1 MTTKK
6 QIHALLKHLLERDG
20 GLILSKDEA
29 DPHGPPFIVV
39 KPVRHVIRTLWI
51 DRSGVADYA
60 RFFWAV
66 GHAFNPMISRR
77 GIFAEQF
84 QIPRGLPNRLCQPGM
99 REAFIDLVENAIV
112 PMLQRVETVDDMFT
126 IDRKFRSAILDGWLQ
141 YEPYQMHFLAA
152 NGRFEDAIA
161 IYESIKDF
169 DRSPENPRRRA
180 YAYVIDDL
188 APLLL
193 ANDRPGVAALLHRW
207 ELATIQ
213 RNGLEAIYE
222 PTPFPLELERA

>member
-6 QIHALLKHLLERDG
+6 QVHSLLKHLLDRDG
-20 GLILSKDEA
+20 GLALSKDE
-29 DPHGPPFIVV
+29 DFPSGPSFIVV
-39 KPVRHVIRTLWI
+39 KPVRHVIRRLWI
-51 DRSGVADYA
+51 DRSGEADYP

-66 GHAFNPMISRR
+66 GHAFNPMMAK
-77 GIFAEQF
+77 GIWAEQF
-84 QIPRGLPNRLCQPGM
+84 QIPRGLPNRWSQPGM

-112 PMLQRVETVDDMFT
+112 PMLRSVETFDEMFT
-126 IDRKFRSAILDGWLQ
+126 IDTKFRSAILDGWLQ

-152 NGRFEDAIA
+152 NGRFEEAIA
-161 IYESIKDF
+161 IYKSMKDF

-180 YAYVIDDL
+180 YAFVTDDL

-193 ANDRPGVAALLHRW
+193 ANDKPGVAALLHRW
-207 ELATIQ
+207 EQATIQ

-222 PTPFPLELERA
+222 STPFPLELELG

>member
-6 QIHALLKHLLERDG
+6 QVHALLKHLLDRDQ
-20 GLILSKDEA
+20 GLALSKDE
-29 DPHGPPFIVV
+29 DFPSWPSFIVV
-39 KPVRHVIRTLWI
+39 KPVRHVIRRLWI
-51 DRSGVADYA
+51 DRSGEADYP

-66 GHAFNPMISRR
+66 GHAFNPMMAK
-77 GIFAEQF
+77 GIWAEQF
-84 QIPRGLPNRLCQPGM
+84 QIPRGLPNRWSQPGM
-99 REAFIDLVENAIV
+99 REAFIELVENAIV
-112 PMLQRVETVDDMFT
+112 PMLRRVENFDDMFT
-126 IDRKFRSAILDGWLQ
+126 IDTKFRSAILDGWLQ

-161 IYESIKDF
+161 IYESIKDW

-180 YAYVIDDL
+180 YAFVTDDL

-193 ANDRPGVAALLHRW
+193 ANDKPGVAALLHRW
-207 ELATIQ
+207 EQASIQ

-222 PTPFPLELERA
+222 PTPFPLELQPS